1 MDVLEFDAASNTQ
14 VDKIREIIIDNV
26 KYAPA
31 HGKFKMYI
39 VDEVHMLSAS
49 SFNALLKTLE
59 EPPEHVKFV
68 FATTDPQKV
77 PTTIISRCQRFDL
90 KRIPAALISA
100 HLLMIAGKERSRS
113 RPRRRRPSR
122 AGRGRNARRGVDA
135 RSARGLLRQHHHRGG
150 RAQRVRLH
158 RAADRDDALRSS
170 ARRRCARRARSVHAQ
185 AEGGKDLMRLLA
197 DLIAHLRNLLVAKAD
212 PAGLTDELT
221 EEQVAALIAQAERVA
236 MDRLLDLIEQF
247 AAAEG
252 RMKWAP
258 NKKMHLEVAV
268 IRAIQTLNQA
278 TLTEV
283 LDTLTALRGG
293 HAATRQARTEANSR
307 AEADRRESRG
317 TFTGARPFRPRNSI
331 DNRSGE
337 PLATAIR
344 TIRDERH
351 PLRLWASSGT
361 LLSLD
366 GGTAVLGFQSDQS
379 LAAGHCEEPANRQYL
394 EDLLSRPRETTAQT
408 ALRIARATRCSRHS
422 TGANSGAEAE
432 PVRDPM
438 EDFKN
443 DPLIRRALELFKA
456 EIQPT

>member
-1 MDVLEFDAASNTQ
+1 
-14 VDKIREIIIDNV
+14 
-26 KYAPA
+26 
-31 HGKFKMYI
+31 
-39 VDEVHMLSAS
+39 MLSNS

-68 FATTDPQKV
+68 FATTDVQKV
-77 PTTIISRCQRFDL
+77 PTTILSRCQRFDL
-90 KRIPAALISA
+90 KRIPAALISE
-100 HLLMIAGKERSRS
+100 HLLMIAGKEKVALA
-113 RPRRRRPSR
+113 P
-122 AGRGRNARRGVDA
+122 AAA
-135 RSARGLLRQHHHRGG
+135 ETIARGAEGGMRDAESMLDQLVAFCGNTITEEDVLNVFGFTAQQTVTTLCDHLLGG
-150 RAQRVRLH
+150 
-158 RAADRDDALRSS
+158 DAPGAL
-170 ARRRCARRARSVHAQ
+170 ALVHAQ

-212 PAGLTDELT
+212 PAGLEDELT
-221 EEQVAALIAQAERVA
+221 EEQVAALIAQAEHVA

-278 TLTEV
+278 TLTDV

-293 HAATRQARTEANSR
+293 APPPAKPAPKPVPAPIIPKAAPPPAEPVHFVHEAPS
-307 AEADRRESRG
+307 
-317 TFTGARPFRPRNSI
+317 TI
-331 DNRSGE
+331 DPAS
-337 PLATAIR
+337 LWATAIR

-361 LLSLD
+361 LLAID

-394 EDLLSRPRETTAQT
+394 EDLLSRLAKQPLKLRCELREQLEVPNIPLAQT
-408 ALRIARATRCSRHS
+408 PESRP
-422 TGANSGAEAE
+422 E